1 MHQVGGQ
8 AAHRLVR
15 GQYPFALQN
24 GTGRSSESSETGS
37 WESSSAV
44 EFEQFN
50 VYGKFVTLV
59 GERLRVLLSEMYDA
73 EASGQTFRKV
83 LGDQVRQVL
92 GPLG

>member
-1 MHQVGGQ
+1 M
-8 AAHRLVR
+8 
-15 GQYPFALQN
+15 
-24 GTGRSSESSETGS
+24 
-37 WESSSAV
+37 